1 MSTIHGL
8 QMLAVDL
15 EQRVVREMQFTG
27 DAERQV
33 ADAFTTLREALSNV
47 ENIVMNTFQERGRAL
62 AAALGNGAVQP
73 ETVEATPRVKLRKPI
88 ADTEESMIKGGLG
101 T

>member
-15 EQRVVREMQFTG
+15 EQRVVREMQFSG

-33 ADAFTTLREALSNV
+33 ADAFTTLREALANV

-62 AAALGNGAVQP
+62 AATLGTGKPDPDTYEAVNNVQP
-73 ETVEATPRVKLRKPI
+73 HPKSIKSVKT
-88 ADTEESMIKGGLG
+88 AVSE
-101 T
+101 

>member
-33 ADAFTTLREALSNV
+33 ADAFTTLREAMANV

-62 AAALGNGAVQP
+62 ASTLGNGAVTP
-73 ETVEATPRVKLRKPI
+73 ETVEAAPRVKLRKSV
-88 ADTEESMIKGGLG
+88 AEDLANQ
-101 T
+101 